1 MFRRCCCGHSWHILA
16 CTWFWCFWIV
26 LIPLIGTF
34 LLYMSFQENTYIE
47 SVNIAQL
54 QQRLFVIAAVISMV
68 YVRVCYYPW
77 LMAKKLD
84 PVLPRYSD
92 PLPEQQQPEFLRLL

>member
-1 MFRRCCCGHSWHILA
+1 
-16 CTWFWCFWIV
+16 
-26 LIPLIGTF
+26 
-34 LLYMSFQENTYIE
+34 MSFQENTYIE
-47 SVNIAQL
+47 AAYIEHWH
-54 QQRLFVIAAVISMV
+54 QRLFVLAAVISMV